1 MRRSI
6 EWILTGA
13 LLAGLAAAAIASETV
28 KYTYDAKGRLVR
40 VEHFGNVN
48 NGVVIRGDTREHT
61 GYLQPDRYP

>member
-13 LLAGLAAAAIASETV
+13 LLAGLTAAAIASETV
-28 KYTYDAKGRLVR
+28 KYSYDAKGRLVR

-48 NGVVIRGDTREHT
+48 NGVVTNYT
-61 GYLQPDRYP
+61 YDRADNRLTKVKTP